1 MQETGQSAPVLLRR
15 ESCFTF
21 ECADEQHISTR
32 TWWFG
37 LKAGVCCAL
46 FGTPAVGFPA
56 LVPGHHVPPC
66 SASNSNDPAA
76 TSTSTE
82 KRGRG
87 RGRKQSS
94 RKCGSKA
101 KRGVE

>member
-15 ESCFTF
+15 ESCFTLEF
-21 ECADEQHISTR
+21 ADEQCISTR

-76 TSTSTE
+76 TSTE
-82 KRGRG
+82 KRG

-94 RKCGSKA
+94 RKSGSKA